1 MSDNSATGLP
11 PDGATAV
18 DPARVPPP
26 EITPPTT
33 PEAPP
38 ASRGRWRRIVNAS
51 RLRRLSSVLVI
62 LLAWELTARTSQ
74 NRLTPTLQV
83 VAERLVADVRSGELW
98 FHGQLTLFRGFTG
111 LAIALVLGVLV
122 GFAMARSRW
131 LDAALHPVLV
141 GLYPVPKLALYP
153 IAILILGFGGASKI
167 WQVGLECFFPIAYN
181 AYAGA
186 RSVDRDMLWLARNT
200 GASRLQTVREVVWPS
215 ALPSVLTGLRISTP
229 IMLIVITVTE
239 LLGESRGLGF
249 LIRDAQARFVADRA
263 IAVVVVLGV
272 LGFVFDRLL
281 IWLTRRL
288 VYWEKD
294 LTL

>member
-1 MSDNSATGLP
+1 MPEHTANDLP
-11 PDGATAV
+11 PDGATTI

-26 EITPPTT
+26 ESTPPTPPAT
-33 PEAPP
+33 PP
-38 ASRGRWRRIVNAS
+38 ASRSRWRRIVNAS
-51 RLRRLSSVLVI
+51 RIRRASSVLVI
-62 LLAWELTARTSQ
+62 LLVWELNARISQ
-74 NRLTPTLQV
+74 NRLTPTLDV
-83 VAERLVADVRSGELW
+83 VFERLAADLLSGELW
-98 FHGQLTLFRGFTG
+98 FHGRLTLFRGFTG
-111 LAIALVLGVLV
+111 LAIALVLGVIV

-141 GLYPVPKLALYP
+141 GLYPIPKLALYP

-186 RSVDRDMLWLARNT
+186 RAVDRNMLWLARNS
-200 GASRLQTVREVVWPS
+200 GASRLQTVRDVVWPS
-215 ALPSVLTGLRISTP
+215 ALPSILTGLRISTP

-249 LIRDAQARFVADRA
+249 LIRDSQARFIADRA
-263 IAVVVVLGV
+263 IAVVIVLGV
-272 LGFVFDRLL
+272 LGFLFDRLL
-281 IWLTRRL
+281 VWMTRRL